1 MTIDISRIDR
11 NSLDLAIKDALVA
24 AKECH
29 SHRKYL
35 NDNNRLGWCCH
46 TYFMKIPTNI
56 TIKYL
61 TEKMAYEIAVSR
73 RPTLSPWILG
83 GQEICPWTK
92 LTALKHFCQGKRY
105 IYKLSRY
112 DGNREGLSDVQDITD
127 EQYEEWLEP
136 LAKYFY
142 IKDHP
147 CI

>member
-92 LTALKHFCQGKRY
+92 LTALKHFCRS
-105 IYKLSRY
+105 IRSAVASRGGCRA
-112 DGNREGLSDVQDITD
+112 DCTRSPPARTGGPGLRSRA
-127 EQYEEWLEP
+127 
-136 LAKYFY
+136 LAS
-142 IKDHP
+142 
-147 CI
+147 